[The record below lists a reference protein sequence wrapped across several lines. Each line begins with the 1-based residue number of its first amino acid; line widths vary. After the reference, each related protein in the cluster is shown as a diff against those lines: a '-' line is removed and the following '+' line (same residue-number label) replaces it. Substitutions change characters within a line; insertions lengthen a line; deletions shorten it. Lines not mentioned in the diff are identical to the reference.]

1 MVLVSIFVSVSSG
14 KGNKSKNKQIMLHQT
29 TKLGKVNEIINKM
42 KRPPTEWEKIF
53 ANNLSDEGIIS
64 KTYKEFIQLS
74 NRKIEPN

>member
-29 TKLGKVNEIINKM
+29 TKLCKVNEIINKM

>member
-1 MVLVSIFVSVSSG
+1 MVLGSIFVSVSSG
-14 KGNKSKNKQIMLHQT
+14 KGNKSKNKQTMLHQT
-29 TKLGKVNEIINKM
+29 TKLCKVKEITNKM

-64 KTYKEFIQLS
+64 KTYREFIQLS